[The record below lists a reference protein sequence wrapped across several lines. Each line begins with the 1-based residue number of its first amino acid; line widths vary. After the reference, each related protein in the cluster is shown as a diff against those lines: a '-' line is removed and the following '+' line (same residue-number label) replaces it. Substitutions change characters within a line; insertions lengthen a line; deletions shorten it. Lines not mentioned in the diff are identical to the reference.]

1 MNWFGGK
8 SMDHDDQ
15 RSRGINVGDIGI
27 TLRFSDE
34 QFRHLN
40 DKLDAILNRDFG
52 EQAAL
57 KELADRATKIGAHAK
72 SVADSLRD
80 LSK

>member
-1 MNWFGGK
+1 MPDH
-8 SMDHDDQ
+8 DHDD
-15 RSRGINVGDIGI
+15 RGTIAGLSIA
-27 TLRFSDE
+27 LRIDPA
-34 QFRHLN
+34 QYQHLN